1 MKIGNMDTMTFAARI
16 AHAKDLAAK
25 AQRSKDVKAMWREV
39 ATRSVILRNDTAQTG
54 DALGFILHRAMLNGS
69 ADNLR

>member
-1 MKIGNMDTMTFAARI
+1 MKIGNMDSMTFAARI

-39 ATRSVILRNDTAQTG
+39 NTRSVILDRKAQTG
-54 DALGFILHRAMLNGS
+54 DALGVILHRAMLNGT

>member
-1 MKIGNMDTMTFAARI
+1 MKIGNMDSMTFAARI

-39 ATRSVILRNDTAQTG
+39 NTRSVILDRKAQTG
-54 DALGFILHRAMLNGS
+54 DALGFILHRAMLNGT

>member
-1 MKIGNMDTMTFAARI
+1 MKIGSMDSMTFAARI
-16 AHAKDLAAK
+16 AHAKAIAAK
-25 AQRSKDVKAMWREV
+25 AQRSKDIKMMWREV
-39 ATRSVILRNDTAQTG
+39 NNRSVILDRTAQTG

>member
-1 MKIGNMDTMTFAARI
+1 MKIGNIDSMTFAARI

-25 AQRSKDVKAMWREV
+25 AERSKDVKAMWREV
-39 ATRSVILRNDTAQTG
+39 NSRSVTLDRNAKTV

>member
-1 MKIGNMDTMTFAARI
+1 MKIGNMDSMTFAARI

-39 ATRSVILRNDTAQTG
+39 SNRSVILDRKAQTG
-54 DALGFILHRAMLNGS
+54 DALGFILHRAMLNGT

>member
-1 MKIGNMDTMTFAARI
+1 MKIGNMDSMTFAARI

-25 AQRSKDVKAMWREV
+25 AERSKDVKAMWREV
-39 ATRSVILRNDTAQTG
+39 NSRSVTLDRNAKTG